1 MTGSPFCSADVHWS
15 RRKECFIGMH
25 MYSRLI
31 RLGNLESMLTQWHLP
46 AKSRFP
52 IPPFGALTA
61 SAWNVH

>member
-1 MTGSPFCSADVHWS
+1 VPMCTGL
-15 RRKECFIGMH
+15 ECFIGMH